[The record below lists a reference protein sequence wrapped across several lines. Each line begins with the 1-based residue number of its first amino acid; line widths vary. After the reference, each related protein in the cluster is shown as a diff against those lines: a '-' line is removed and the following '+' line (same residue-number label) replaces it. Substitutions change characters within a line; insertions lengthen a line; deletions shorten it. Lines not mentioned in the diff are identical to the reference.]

1 MQDLV
6 NRVDLGADV
15 LTGIG
20 NRRELEDVLDLW
32 LGLRQRFG
40 RTFSLAVV
48 KIDYFDRIRESCG
61 DAVAGL
67 LLKTVARM
75 IKESIRRGDFA
86 ARLREDA
93 FAAVLPETDLS
104 GAGEFCR
111 LLQESA
117 QNNPRLDVEL
127 RISVGAVEARPDDDV
142 TRLLARAEAAV

>member
-6 NRVDLGADV
+6 NRVDLGTDV

-20 NRRELEDVLDLW
+20 NRRGLEDVLDIL
-32 LGLRQRFG
+32 LGLRRRFG

-48 KIDYFDRIRESCG
+48 RIDYYDRIHESCG
-61 DAVAGL
+61 AAVTGL

-75 IKESIRRGDFA
+75 IQESIRRGDFA

-93 FAAVLPETDLS
+93 FAVVLPETDLS

-117 QNNPRLDVEL
+117 RNNPRLDVEL
-127 RISVGAVEARPDDDV
+127 RISAGAVEAQPEDDV
-142 TRLLARAEAAV
+142 SQLLIRAAAAV